1 MLKMSDLEFSFKTAK
16 DKGVA
21 YIGIKVEI
29 KGFERPEIIINE
41 SENFDKKLEHYKR
54 MYNDDL
60 TLKELNGI
68 RIIGISYADSLGYIE
83 NELLW

>member
-1 MLKMSDLEFSFKTAK
+1 
-16 DKGVA
+16 
-21 YIGIKVEI
+21 
-29 KGFERPEIIINE
+29 
-41 SENFDKKLEHYKR
+41 